1 MTRDGRL
8 DLVVIEDPRVELG
21 RWVLSVIVLDGDGR
35 ERRRQK
41 LDLGIW
47 RNDHSFQT
55 IHNVPNIEV
64 ERQTLAGIGA
74 HWSNEYSPDVVFL
87 GHVNQDRF
95 LDAVFSVRF
104 LDMETYGLGGTEFQD
119 PTVIVNEGHTYAL
132 DPTNGLVVLD
142 IRHPYVIGRKTSFWD
157 QFVSAD
163 RLVDLDGDGFQEI
176 VTSQVEITILG
187 IGEVTLKFWDH
198 HGQLLL
204 SDVTHSTT
212 PATGFVLE
220 PILRRTTFSE
230 LARGGKLDF
239 ALNMRRGE
247 LHRKRV
253 SLGGVGPDRSAGEW
267 PVYRQNNQRTG
278 VQSSRW

>member
-1 MTRDGRL
+1 
-8 DLVVIEDPRVELG
+8 
-21 RWVLSVIVLDGDGR
+21 
-35 ERRRQK
+35 
-41 LDLGIW
+41 
-47 RNDHSFQT
+47 
-55 IHNVPNIEV
+55 
-64 ERQTLAGIGA
+64 
-74 HWSNEYSPDVVFL
+74 
-87 GHVNQDRF
+87 
-95 LDAVFSVRF
+95 VRF
-104 LDMETYGLGGTEFQD
+104 LDVETYGLGGTEFQD

-142 IRHPYVIGRKTSFWD
+142 LRHPYVIGRKTSFWD

-176 VTSQVEITILG
+176 VTSQVEDTIPGL
-187 IGEVTLKFWDH
+187 GEVTLKFWDH

-204 SDVTHSTT
+204 SDVTRSTT

-220 PILRRTTFSE
+220 PILRRATFSE

-253 SLGGVGPDRSAGEW
+253 NLGGVGPDRSAGEW